1 MTGAD
6 ELSSSV
12 SEDTGFCSAPPLP
25 PDPPE
30 LCDLPDSQDPEEPQD
45 IHDAQGT
52 QDSQDLL
59 EVQEVLEVQED
70 VMDPQEDLDP
80 APSPPPAIDTPPGS
94 LCEED
99 PQTVL
104 SLSLPLP
111 EARLDPDLDPDS
123 TCGSMWE
130 EDVTQALKELDERC
144 EEEEADFSGMSSQD
158 EGDADCFP
166 EMQASPPPSPFFS
179 AILAAF
185 QPVAY
190 DNEED
195 AWRCH
200 VNQMLSDSDGSCAV
214 YTFHVFSRLFQN
226 IQRKFGSITHSS
238 VHFLGERLQRMGN
251 QFLSSLEVMTSRS
264 QCPTV
269 LLDAETLVSCGLLE
283 TLKFS
288 VLELQEHLDTY
299 TAKREAA
306 EFWLDNC
313 RKTFGDKDSSQRS
326 NTHAQ
331 ELELCR
337 RLYKLHFQLLLL
349 FQAYCKLISRVDTIK
364 REAEVTNMSEELSIL
379 ESCLKE
385 AETGSDGQEDVC
397 MSDNAQT
404 NTETAIQSLIET
416 LRARDFSSALM
427 QVKVFRSLW
436 PNDIFGNETDNAV
449 QTLLHI
455 YFRHQTLGQTGC
467 LAVVGPS
474 RDLSQAST
482 RLMELNLQIREALS
496 QAQTC
501 QAPTIMISTGL

>member
-1 MTGAD
+1 MAPETKAD
-6 ELSSSV
+6 
-12 SEDTGFCSAPPLP
+12 
-25 PDPPE
+25 PDP
-30 LCDLPDSQDPEEPQD
+30 
-45 IHDAQGT
+45 
-52 QDSQDLL
+52 
-59 EVQEVLEVQED
+59 
-70 VMDPQEDLDP
+70 
-80 APSPPPAIDTPPGS
+80 
-94 LCEED
+94 
-99 PQTVL
+99 
-104 SLSLPLP
+104 
-111 EARLDPDLDPDS
+111 DPDS
-123 TCGSMWE
+123 TCGSVWE

-158 EGDADCFP
+158 EGDADGFP
-166 EMQASPPPSPFFS
+166 EIQASPPPSPFLS

-200 VNQMLSDSDGSCAV
+200 VNQMLSDTDGSSAV
-214 YTFHVFSRLFQN
+214 YTFHVFSRLFQS
-226 IQRKFGSITHSS
+226 IQRKFGSITHAS
-238 VHFLGERLQRMGN
+238 VRFLGERLQRMGN

-299 TAKREAA
+299 NAKREAA
-306 EFWLDNC
+306 ELVSLHISFIMHHICFHIL
-313 RKTFGDKDSSQRS
+313 FEPFPSG
-326 NTHAQ
+326 HV
-331 ELELCR
+331 
-337 RLYKLHFQLLLL
+337 LHFQLLCQDVCLEMSL
-349 FQAYCKLISRVDTIK
+349 GN
-364 REAEVTNMSEELSIL
+364 VTNMSEELTIL

-385 AETGSDGQEDVC
+385 AEMGNDAQEDVC

-416 LRARDFSSALM
+416 LRARDFSSALT
-427 QVKVFRSLW
+427 QVKIFRSLW

-496 QAQTC
+496 QAQAC
-501 QAPTIMISTGL
+501 QPHTTMVSTGL

>member
-1 MTGAD
+1 MPSETKAD
-6 ELSSSV
+6 V
-12 SEDTGFCSAPPLP
+12 
-25 PDPPE
+25 
-30 LCDLPDSQDPEEPQD
+30 
-45 IHDAQGT
+45 
-52 QDSQDLL
+52 
-59 EVQEVLEVQED
+59 
-70 VMDPQEDLDP
+70 
-80 APSPPPAIDTPPGS
+80 
-94 LCEED
+94 
-99 PQTVL
+99 
-104 SLSLPLP
+104 
-111 EARLDPDLDPDS
+111 DLDPDS

-166 EMQASPPPSPFFS
+166 EIQASPPPSPFLS

-200 VNQMLSDSDGSCAV
+200 VNQMLSDTDGSSAV

-226 IQRKFGSITHSS
+226 IQKKFGSITHSS
-238 VHFLGERLQRMGN
+238 VRFLGERLQRMGN

-299 TAKREAA
+299 NAKREAA
-306 EFWLDNC
+306 EHWLENC
-313 RKTFGDKDSSQRS
+313 RKTFGDKDSSQRP
-326 NTHAQ
+326 NTHAE

-364 REAEVTNMSEELSIL
+364 REAEVTNMSEELTIL

-385 AETGSDGQEDVC
+385 AETGNDGQEDVC
-397 MSDNAQT
+397 MSDAAQT
-404 NTETAIQSLIET
+404 NTETAIQSLIES
-416 LRARDFSSALM
+416 LRARDFSSALS
-427 QVKVFRSLW
+427 QVKIFRSLW
-436 PNDIFGNETDNAV
+436 PDDIFGNETDDAV

-496 QAQTC
+496 QAQAC
-501 QAPTIMISTGL
+501 QTHTTMVSTGL